1 MFPSPPGDFPTLLP
15 NDPAVQLIVGDE
27 MTDSNLA
34 IFISNYCC
42 FFRYERFQLEVLLLL
57 DLVEPLEKLRMG
69 EVKFPK
75 EEDFFGAI
83 QAVIRLQDTYEL
95 NMKQLTR
102 GNILGR
108 QTKAGGYYYYL
119 IFERAII
126 YKLIV
131 A

>member
-1 MFPSPPGDFPTLLP
+1 MGD
-15 NDPAVQLIVGDE
+15 
-27 MTDSNLA
+27 
-34 IFISNYCC
+34 
-42 FFRYERFQLEVLLLL
+42 
-57 DLVEPLEKLRMG
+57 
-69 EVKFPK
+69 VKFPK
-75 EEDFFGAI
+75 EDDFFGAI

-95 NMKQLTR
+95 NMTQLTR
-102 GNILGR
+102 GNILGK

>member
-1 MFPSPPGDFPTLLP
+1 
-15 NDPAVQLIVGDE
+15 
-27 MTDSNLA
+27 
-34 IFISNYCC
+34 
-42 FFRYERFQLEVLLLL
+42 
-57 DLVEPLEKLRMG
+57 MG

-95 NMKQLTR
+95 DMTQLTR
-102 GNILGR
+102 GNILGK
-108 QTKAGGYYYYL
+108 QTKAGEYYYYH
-119 IFERAII
+119 II

>member
-1 MFPSPPGDFPTLLP
+1 MNGK
-15 NDPAVQLIVGDE
+15 V
-27 MTDSNLA
+27 
-34 IFISNYCC
+34 FIYCC
-42 FFRYERFQLEVLLLL
+42 FLDMKDFNWKILLL
-57 DLVEPLEKLRMG
+57 DSLQPLEKVKMG
-69 EVKFPK
+69 DEFPK

-95 NMKQLTR
+95 NMTQLTR
-102 GNILGR
+102 GNILGK

>member
-1 MFPSPPGDFPTLLP
+1 MF
-15 NDPAVQLIVGDE
+15 
-27 MTDSNLA
+27 
-34 IFISNYCC
+34 
-42 FFRYERFQLEVLLLL
+42 LLL

-102 GNILGR
+102 GNILGK

-126 YKLIV
+126 GCLKKHDFCQITWAFGYIMLNV
-131 A
+131 